1 MERTLILFKPD
12 AIQRG
17 LVGEILGVFE
27 KKGLKIVG
35 MKMLRMTPDLSK
47 RHYAHLVDKPFYAD
61 LEKFM
66 TSQPIIAMVL
76 EGVEVVSVVRD
87 IVGATNARKAA
98 PGTIRARFSNSLSR
112 NVIHASDS
120 VETAKKEISNF
131 FSDEELFEYDFAL
144 KPFFY
149 AGDEE

>member
-17 LVGEILGVFE
+17 LVGEILSVFE
-27 KKGLKIVG
+27 KKGFKIVG
-35 MKMLRMTPDLSK
+35 TKMLKMTPELAK
-47 RHYAHLVDKPFYAD
+47 RHYAHLVDKPFYPD
-61 LEKFM
+61 LERFM
-66 TSQPIIAMVL
+66 TSQPIIAMVI
-76 EGVEVVSVVRD
+76 EGVDVVSVVRD
-87 IVGATNARKAA
+87 IVGATNARQAA
-98 PGTIRARFSNSLSR
+98 PGTIRARFSNSVSR

-120 VETAKKEISNF
+120 VETAKKEIANF
-131 FSDEELFEYDFAL
+131 FSEEELFDYELVL